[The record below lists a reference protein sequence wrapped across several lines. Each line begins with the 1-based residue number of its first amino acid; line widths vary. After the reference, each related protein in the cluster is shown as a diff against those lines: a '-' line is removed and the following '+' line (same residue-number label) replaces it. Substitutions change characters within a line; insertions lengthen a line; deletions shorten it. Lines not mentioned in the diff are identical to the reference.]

1 MSPDFFDLDDFLDEL
16 FLSLSR
22 GSGETDTE
30 DFERSDEEIEL
41 SESSET
47 DALLLALVRFLSLL
61 CFFALWW
68 WCLAFVEC
76 LTIWDATTAGLIST
90 TRESVEV
97 VGV

>member
-30 DFERSDEEIEL
+30 DF
-41 SESSET
+41 
-47 DALLLALVRFLSLL
+47 
-61 CFFALWW
+61 FFALWW